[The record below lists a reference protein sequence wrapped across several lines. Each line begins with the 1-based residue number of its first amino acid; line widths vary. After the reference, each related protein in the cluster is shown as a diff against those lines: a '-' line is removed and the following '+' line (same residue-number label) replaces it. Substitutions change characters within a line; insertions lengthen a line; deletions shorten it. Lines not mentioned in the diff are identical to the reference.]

1 MATARQIEANRRNA
15 QRSTGPRTESGK
27 ARSRLNA
34 LKHGNRAVAV
44 LPVLPHEN
52 PKALARRVQ
61 EWTEDL
67 QPATAQQR
75 DLIAEAAR
83 LSWALE
89 RAEKAEAARL
99 SERVRQAEQKAAM
112 RRIDRAEALGKDLFS
127 GSECET
133 GLLLRTP
140 SGRTPAAIL
149 RRLESTAEGCRW
161 LLDRW
166 AEQQRLVRRRLPWTR
181 DRLFRLVRLLGREAT
196 AAVWEPEL
204 SAVLLAVDVLKPGLA
219 KDFWRACARSTAI
232 AEDPFVSAEDWC
244 ELADRPASADGAR
257 DALYTLIGERVVH
270 LHERLREHEAEAE
283 AAADAC
289 VLAAAFDP
297 GAEMG
302 RLHRYRSACH
312 RELVRTVELLRKLRK
327 DPTPE
332 PEIEPAPESEGLI
345 PVEWAPPT
353 VSAGAGAGGPSPPYE
368 PQREYEEVPRIE
380 PNEAAAE
387 ESETVLESEVMSSP
401 TDAPGDERTRI
412 VPAAAAPCAP
422 PAART
427 VPEPSPAPDLS
438 PHEPTTWG
446 SGRPHPWKHEARASG
461 SEASRSVVRVPREQ
475 DLARPAVPEQDDR
488 RALPSVEV
496 LEELQVP
503 LDHLPGRLRG
513 AVQLPDR

>member
-1 MATARQIEANRRNA
+1 MATVRQIEANRRNA
-15 QRSTGPRTESGK
+15 QRSTGPRTEAGK

-67 QPATAQQR
+67 QPATAQER

-89 RAEKAEAARL
+89 RAEKAEAAGL

-270 LHERLREHEAEAE
+270 LHERLREHEAEAD

-312 RELVRTVELLRKLRK
+312 RELMRTVELLRKLRK
-327 DPTPE
+327 DPPPEQEAE
-332 PEIEPAPESEGLI
+332 PERSPD
-345 PVEWAPPT
+345 
-353 VSAGAGAGGPSPPYE
+353 GAGSYPDDEATALFVGGGSARRPMPQAGDAESAEDSESGVGRGQSAIGSGVE
-368 PQREYEEVPRIE
+368 AAVPRE
-380 PNEAAAE
+380 DAEVARVASNEAAAE
-387 ESETVLESEVMSSP
+387 ESEIIVDSKVTPSAADV
-401 TDAPGDERTRI
+401 PGDERTQFE
-412 VPAAAAPCAP
+412 PAAEAPCAP
-422 PAART
+422 PIA
-427 VPEPSPAPDLS
+427 PAPG
-438 PHEPTTWG
+438 EPAP
-446 SGRPHPWKHEARASG
+446 RPDPAV
-461 SEASRSVVRVPREQ
+461 ASRESPVGSRQRIPQAGRSGAPSSLSTA
-475 DLARPAVPEQDDR
+475 DCP
-488 RALPSVEV
+488 LPTA
-496 LEELQVP
+496 
-503 LDHLPGRLRG
+503 HLVS
-513 AVQLPDR
+513 A